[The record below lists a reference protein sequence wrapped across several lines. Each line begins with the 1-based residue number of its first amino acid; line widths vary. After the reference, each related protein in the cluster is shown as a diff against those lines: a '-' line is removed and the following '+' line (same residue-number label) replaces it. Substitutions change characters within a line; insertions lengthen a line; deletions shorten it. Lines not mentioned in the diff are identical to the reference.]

1 MQTESLKLYTR
12 LPVHIKGRERD
23 LVNKRRS
30 CKPSDAAM
38 RETLYF
44 RFGKRWFD
52 ATIAFAALVPLAPLF
67 LLIAAAI
74 KLTSRGPVFF
84 RQVRVGEF
92 EKPFRIFKF
101 RTMKGEGRGRGALLT
116 AAGDPRITALG
127 RWLRKTKIDELP
139 QLINVLLGNMSLVGP
154 RPEVPQYV
162 AHYTERQKQILRVKP
177 GITGPAANNYID
189 EEQLLACRSDKE
201 AFYLT
206 SILPAKLE
214 HDMAY
219 SKRVEFREDLRIIF
233 ETLAKVCGR
242 LFWPAKPPLQAP
254 QSER

>member
-1 MQTESLKLYTR
+1 
-12 LPVHIKGRERD
+12 
-23 LVNKRRS
+23 
-30 CKPSDAAM
+30 M

-67 LLIAAAI
+67 LLVAVAI

-84 RQVRVGEF
+84 RQVRTGQF
-92 EKPFRIFKF
+92 ERPFRIFKF
-101 RTMKGEGRGRGALLT
+101 RTMTGESRGRGSLLT
-116 AAGDPRITALG
+116 ATGDPRITPLG

-139 QLINVLLGNMSLVGP
+139 QLINVVSGDMSLVGP
-154 RPEVPQYV
+154 RPEVPEYV
-162 AHYTERQKQILRVKP
+162 ARYSERQKQTLRVRP

-189 EEQLLACRSDKE
+189 EEQLLSCQPDKE

-214 HDMAY
+214 HDIAY
-219 SKRVEFREDLRIIF
+219 SGRVGFRKDLLIIF
-233 ETLAKVCGR
+233 ETVAKVCSRFFG
-242 LFWPAKPPLQAP
+242 FAKPALQAP
-254 QSER
+254 QGQR